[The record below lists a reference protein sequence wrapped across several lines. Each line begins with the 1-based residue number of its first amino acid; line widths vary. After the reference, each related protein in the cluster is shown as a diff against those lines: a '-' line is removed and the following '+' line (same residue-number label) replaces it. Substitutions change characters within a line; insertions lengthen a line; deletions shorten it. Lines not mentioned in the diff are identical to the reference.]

1 MAESTNNYIGR
12 AKIVMGRTFNKFEY
26 INISQGF
33 GGHNSF
39 EISFAPNML
48 SSEGSGDKI
57 ELKRWAEEFM
67 GKQITIELMQ
77 GLKDDKSNTV
87 IPVTSQNIIFKGIVT
102 TIKMNKYIGNNGSIL
117 VGGSGPTML
126 LTAGATTRTFTEK
139 KLSVVIDN
147 VLSPFAGLIKNDIKL
162 SNDPILLYITQY
174 EEDNFHFLQRLAEI
188 HGEWMFYDGQTL
200 IFGKPILKNNIVE
213 LSLGTNVFNFDY
225 RLRVIPLNLEA
236 QCYNYEKNQVFA
248 SSTDSESIKGFEG
261 YNELIYNKSEAL
273 YKDKLI
279 ELGFQNAT
287 SESDLKKDVKHKKHE
302 RSNLFAKLSATTTD
316 MNVVV
321 GRLVKLKEPI
331 DIKDPTTGS
340 VKKDEVS
347 YGTFLVTK
355 VNHSLDTRGIYRNT
369 FEAIPHDKDLPPVD
383 YNIIS
388 PQAKI
393 QPAIVMKVDDEKGMG
408 RVKVQFP
415 WQKADNEMTPWVRVV
430 NPMASKDQGM
440 YFIPEIDEVVFV
452 DFEFGNPDIPFVTG
466 SMYHGQAKPGGNL
479 FTPDNHLKGIITRG
493 QNHIIIDDTEGKE
506 KILIY
511 NKDKKNKIELSLD
524 GTHISIKSDG
534 DININAGGDIKMKA
548 KNIMMEAEKDWKV
561 KADHAVIETQT
572 GDIELIAGKDL
583 NVSGVNATIAVMAEM
598 KISGTIVEI
607 EADVSAKFKASA
619 TLDIDGGAMATLKGA
634 MVMIN

>member
-1 MAESTNNYIGR
+1 M
-12 AKIVMGRTFNKFEY
+12 
-26 INISQGF
+26 IS
-33 GGHNSF
+33 
-39 EISFAPNML
+39 
-48 SSEGSGDKI
+48 K
-57 ELKRWAEEFM
+57 KWAEEFM

-77 GLKDDKSNTV
+77 GLKDNKSNTV

-139 KLSVVIDN
+139 NLSVVIDN

-162 SNDPILLYITQY
+162 SNDPILPYITQY

-188 HGEWMFYDGQTL
+188 HGEWMFYDGETL

-236 QCYNYEKNQVFA
+236 QCYNYEENQVFA

-369 FEAIPHDKDLPPVD
+369 FEAIPHDNDLPPVD

-430 NPMASKDQGM
+430 NPMASKEKGM
-440 YFIPEIDEVVFV
+440 YFIPEVDEMVFV
-452 DFEFGNPDIPFVTG
+452 DFEFGNPDVPFVTG
-466 SMYHGQAKPGGNL
+466 SMYHGDAKPGGL
-479 FTPDNHLKGIITRG
+479 FTENNNIKGIITKG
-493 QNHIIIDDTEGKE
+493 GNHILIDDTDGKE
-506 KILIY
+506 KIRIF
-511 NKDKKNKIELSLD
+511 NKDSKNEIELSLD
-524 GTHISIKSDG
+524 GGSHIRAKSNG
-534 DININAGGDIKMKA
+534 TIFLEAAKGIQLKAPKIKMDA
-548 KNIMMEAEKDWKV
+548 SDEWDV
-561 KADHAVIETQT
+561 KAGKTQIKNDT
-572 GDIELIAGKDL
+572 SMEVSAGTEVKVEGLTVD
-583 NVSGVNATIAVMAEM
+583 VNAQTTG
-598 KISGTIVEI
+598 S
-607 EADVSAKFKASA
+607 FKASA
-619 TLDIDGGAMATLKGA
+619 QLELDGGGMAVLKGG